1 MELKKMWSVLVCG
14 GAGYIGSHMS
24 QWLAEQGHVVTVL
37 DNLSTGHRQAV
48 KWGEFIQA
56 DLLDNASLAR
66 AFDRRDYDVVM
77 HFAATSL
84 IAASVCDPLPAYQNN
99 VTGTLNLLAEMRRR
113 GVDKL
118 VFSSTAA
125 VFGQSSMMLIDEQQ
139 LMHPIAPYGASKLM
153 VERILADA
161 WAAYGLSSVVLR
173 YFNAAGALS
182 EHGIGEAHAYE
193 THLIPNALRAA
204 AGQAPPLKVFGA
216 DYPTADGTCIRDY
229 VHVQDLARAH
239 ALAVSL
245 LESSP
250 GAHDFNLGSEQ
261 GYSVMDIVAAAEK
274 VVGRPVPF
282 ELVGRR
288 PGDPARLVASS
299 AKARDVLGWE
309 RSWQD
314 MLGIIESAWHW
325 HRAQSF

>member
-1 MELKKMWSVLVCG
+1 MWSVLVCG

-24 QWLAEQGHVVTVL
+24 HWLAEQGHTVTVL

-48 KWGEFIQA
+48 KWGELIQA
-56 DLLDNASLAR
+56 DLLDEASLAL
-66 AFDRRDYDVVM
+66 AFDRRSYDVVM

-84 IAASVCDPLPAYQNN
+84 VAESVGDPLPIYRNN
-99 VTGTLNLLAEMRRR
+99 VTGTLNLLAQMRRR
-113 GVDKL
+113 GVGKL

-125 VFGQSSMMLIDEQQ
+125 VFGQSTVALVDEQQ
-139 LMHPIAPYGASKLM
+139 PMHPITPYGASKLM

-161 WAAYGLSSVVLR
+161 WVAHGLSSVVLR
-173 YFNAAGALS
+173 YFNAAGALA
-182 EHGIGEAHAYE
+182 EQGIGEAHACE

-245 LESSP
+245 LECNP

-261 GYSVMDIVAAAEK
+261 GYSVMDIVTAVEQ

-288 PGDPARLVASS
+288 PGDPVRLVASS
-299 AKARDVLGWE
+299 AKARQVLGWE
-309 RSWQD
+309 RKWQD
-314 MLGIIESAWHW
+314 MSGIIDSAWRW
-325 HRAQSF
+325 HRAQPF

>member
-1 MELKKMWSVLVCG
+1 MWNILVCG

-24 QWLAEQGHVVTVL
+24 QWLAEQGHAVTVL

-56 DLLDNASLAR
+56 DLLDEAALTR
-66 AFDRRDYDVVM
+66 AFNMRRYDVVM

-84 IAASVCDPLPAYQNN
+84 VAESVGNPFPTYQNN
-99 VTGTLNLLAEMRRR
+99 VVGALNLLTQMRRR
-113 GVDKL
+113 GVEKM

-125 VFGQSSMMLIDEQQ
+125 VFGQSQVALIDEYQPMQ
-139 LMHPIAPYGASKLM
+139 PITPYGASKLM

-173 YFNAAGALS
+173 YFNAAGALA
-182 EHGIGEAHAYE
+182 EHGIGEAHARE

-204 AGQAPPLKVFGA
+204 FGEAPPLKVFGA
-216 DYPTADGTCIRDY
+216 DYPTSDGTCIRDY
-229 VHVQDLARAH
+229 VHVQDLAKAH

-245 LESSP
+245 LERSP
-250 GAHDFNLGSEQ
+250 GAHDFNLGGEQ
-261 GYSVMDIVAAAEK
+261 GYSVMDFVAAAEQ

-299 AKARDVLGWE
+299 AKARQILGWE

-314 MLGIIESAWHW
+314 MLEIIESAWRW
-325 HRAQSF
+325 HRAQPF

>member
-1 MELKKMWSVLVCG
+1 MWDILVCG

-24 QWLAEQGHVVTVL
+24 HWLAEQGHVVTVL
-37 DNLSTGHRQAV
+37 DNLSTGHREAV
-48 KWGEFIQA
+48 KWGEFIHA
-56 DLLDNASLAR
+56 DLLDEASLAR
-66 AFDRRDYDVVM
+66 AFDKRRYDVVM

-84 IAASVCDPLPAYQNN
+84 VAASVDEPFPTYQNN
-99 VTGTLNLLAEMRRR
+99 VTGTLNLLAQMRRR
-113 GVDKL
+113 GVEKL

-125 VFGQSSMMLIDEQQ
+125 VFGQSPVALIDEHQP
-139 LMHPIAPYGASKLM
+139 MHPITPYGASKLM

-161 WAAYGLSSVVLR
+161 YAAYGLSSVVLR
-173 YFNAAGALS
+173 YFNAAGALA
-182 EHGIGEAHAYE
+182 EHGIGEAHPCE

-204 AGQAPPLKVFGA
+204 AGKAPPLKVYGA

-245 LESSP
+245 LECNP

-261 GYSVMDIVAAAEK
+261 GYSVMDVVAAAEQ

-299 AKARDVLGWE
+299 AKARQVLGWE

-314 MLGIIESAWHW
+314 MSAIIDSAWRW
-325 HRAQSF
+325 HRTQPF